1 MHTNND
7 ETKKIPIG
15 SGEIFMQEYTGEI
28 PADSVI
34 ETEDNRLGHIEGG
47 ASIEYT
53 PTYYNAKDDL
63 NKVKKT
69 ILTDEIAK
77 LKCGIIT
84 WNANTIEKLSA
95 NATVTEAGG
104 KRTMKIGGILNQNI
118 KNYLFRFVNKDNV
131 DGDIRITVVG
141 NNQSGINLSFAKDK
155 EVKIEPEI
163 EVMPMQD
170 GTLILYEEEILTAA
184 SAMVNLMK
192 ED

>member
-15 SGEIFMQEYTGEI
+15 SGEIFVQEYTGEI